1 MIEDLSG
8 RNLMVPLLLS
18 LHFPPPPLRVGR
30 ECKERET
37 VRRWDRMTR
46 TISNRPSPSISDSMS
61 RAAPVS
67 DVAGRDRVALA
78 PYGRFTPGCA
88 AY

>member
-1 MIEDLSG
+1 
-8 RNLMVPLLLS
+8 
-18 LHFPPPPLRVGR
+18 
-30 ECKERET
+30 
-37 VRRWDRMTR
+37 MTR
-46 TISNRPSPSISDSMS
+46 TMSNRPSPSISDSMS

-78 PYGRFTPGCA
+78 PVGRFTPGCA